1 MPTIAARPSIARIDM
16 TRNTTMQTSMAI
28 RGSLRTLA
36 ALIAIF
42 IAISMAIS
50 FPAHLDARTRP
61 LIASDGQTYSDTVG
75 LSAVT
80 RQGDRYETATGR
92 LLMEGSLA
100 APAKLFSDIQG
111 LPGWISNLAVAEET
125 KARALTDRSV
135 YMRFSAPLG
144 FEDRDGLMRFVAFR
158 DGPQV
163 IVLAFE
169 DIPGFP
175 LRPDAVRMTRVR
187 GRFRVEQV
195 SPGHLAVEFR
205 LHYDSKARPVA
216 LANLSVRQQVEQTL
230 LRMRRRV
237 EGPLRGARMDEEMA
251 QSLGLK

>member
-1 MPTIAARPSIARIDM
+1 M
-16 TRNTTMQTSMAI
+16 TKDTTMQTLMVI
-28 RGSLRTLA
+28 RSSLRTLA
-36 ALIAIF
+36 TF
-42 IAISMAIS
+42 IAILMAIS
-50 FPAHLDARTRP
+50 FPAHLDARTRS
-61 LIASDGQTYSDTVG
+61 LIASDRQAYSDTTRIF
-75 LSAVT
+75 AVT
-80 RQGDRYETATGR
+80 RHGDRYETATGR

-125 KARALTDRSV
+125 SAHGLTDRSV

-144 FEDRDGLMRFVAFR
+144 FEDRDGLMRFVASR

-169 DIPGFP
+169 DIPAFP

-195 SPGHLAVEFR
+195 SPGRLAVEFR
-205 LHYDSKARPVA
+205 LHYDSQARPVA

-230 LRMRRRV
+230 VRMRQRI
-237 EGPLRGARMDEEMA
+237 EGPLRGARMDEGMA
-251 QSLGLK
+251 RSLGLE